1 MFITLP
7 WQFVNMIAAD
17 FFFFLFLRISL
28 CKVEIEISSQ
38 NFDAENR
45 TEGNITFCY
54 VRPGLFS
61 NITFCS
67 VIKFNDFGPKA
78 I

>member
-1 MFITLP
+1 MFFPKRNLLLG
-7 WQFVNMIAAD
+7 MHHCSKD
-17 FFFFLFLRISL
+17 ISEIVA
-28 CKVEIEISSQ
+28 KVENHDFEPK
-38 NFDAENR
+38 FDAENR

-67 VIKFNDFGPKA
+67 VSQFNDFGPKA